1 MLIQTMCRAFHA
13 TPAMDTHASF
23 VHNAGKAGTQH
34 TKPTLLYAFAEL
46 RDLAALQHRKIQT
59 QSIAFINLQKR
70 TQALVDSTADMT
82 VQLVLFK
89 CYLDTADKREKA
101 SRFVSCF
108 VRFATQTTVIA
119 LWHDCAS
126 VLLVSCV
133 AISSS
138 TTSLIVRYAAVYSK
152 RDTTPHSD
160 ASQAVLTMAS
170 SKNQYAKTFSRLMP
184 CL

>member
-1 MLIQTMCRAFHA
+1 VNAGLWLSGFVQIALAFCNVLKRLSMLIQTMCRAFHA

-89 CYLDTADKREKA
+89 CYLDTADKHEKA
-101 SRFVSCF
+101 LKVC
-108 VRFATQTTVIA
+108 
-119 LWHDCAS
+119 LLLCAFCNPNNCHCT
-126 VLLVSCV
+126 L
-133 AISSS
+133 A
-138 TTSLIVRYAAVYSK
+138 
-152 RDTTPHSD
+152 
-160 ASQAVLTMAS
+160 
-170 SKNQYAKTFSRLMP
+170 
-184 CL
+184 

>member
-59 QSIAFINLQKR
+59 QSIALINLQKR
-70 TQALVDSTADMT
+70 TQALVDSTADLQCSWSSSSAT
-82 VQLVLFK
+82 WTLL
-89 CYLDTADKREKA
+89 TSTKRP